1 MLDKIKESF
10 KKKESEKEKQKRLA
24 REDFDRRIADAKY
37 ELDIIEHELDMV
49 RHDIIEEKNK
59 RELIELE
66 EKLKD

>member
-66 EKLKD
+66 ERLKD